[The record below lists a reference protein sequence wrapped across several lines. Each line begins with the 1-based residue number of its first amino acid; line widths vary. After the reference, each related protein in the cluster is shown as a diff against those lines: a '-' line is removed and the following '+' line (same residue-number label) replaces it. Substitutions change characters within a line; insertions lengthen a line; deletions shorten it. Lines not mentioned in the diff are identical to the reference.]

1 MDDLIKKEFPH
12 NILRQPKKIL
22 GEVGEAEIKQMLDDI
37 EYYQNR
43 VEELE
48 KTLPLNQQEIIQV
61 LKDHKWNV
69 EDKES
74 LADLIDLI
82 RAVEKAHGV
91 V

>member
-1 MDDLIKKEFPH
+1 MDDP
-12 NILRQPKKIL
+12 ILRQPKKIL

-48 KTLPLNQQEIIQV
+48 KTFPLSQQEIIQV

-69 EDKES
+69 EDKDS
-74 LADLIDLI
+74 LTDLIELI
-82 RAVEKAHGV
+82 RAVEKAHGIV
-91 V
+91 